1 MSKRSLPWTT
11 LSAILTTFSL
21 LGCSSSEPTPGA
33 ETPDAH
39 GSQAE
44 TVTGGKPFHGLL
56 EYRAKDAKL
65 ALVRP
70 TLLAAE
76 DATLAGG
83 VSVVGVS
90 AGGESRAYPLY
101 VLKNHQI
108 VNDRVGGQPI
118 AASW

>member
-1 MSKRSLPWTT
+1 MALALST
-11 LSAILTTFSL
+11 LA
-21 LGCSSSEPTPGA
+21 CSSDPPGVDTADTKTTGGPTA
-33 ETPDAH
+33 DSH
-39 GSQAE
+39 GSEDQ

-70 TLLAAE
+70 TLLTADEAP
-76 DATLAGG
+76 LAGG
-83 VSVVGVS
+83 VSVVGVT
-90 AGGESRAYPLY
+90 AQGESRAYPLY
-101 VLKNHQI
+101 ILKNHQI